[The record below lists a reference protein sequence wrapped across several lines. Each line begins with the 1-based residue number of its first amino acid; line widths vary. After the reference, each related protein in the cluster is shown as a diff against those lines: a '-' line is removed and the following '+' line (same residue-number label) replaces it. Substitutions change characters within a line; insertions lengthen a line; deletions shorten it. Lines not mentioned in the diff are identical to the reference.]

1 MRAFFVSGFTAHV
14 IPAPPVAIL
23 AFNELVTFP
32 VSNHL
37 DDM

>member
-1 MRAFFVSGFTAHV
+1 MRAFFVSVCAAHV
-14 IPAPPVAIL
+14 ISAPPVAIL